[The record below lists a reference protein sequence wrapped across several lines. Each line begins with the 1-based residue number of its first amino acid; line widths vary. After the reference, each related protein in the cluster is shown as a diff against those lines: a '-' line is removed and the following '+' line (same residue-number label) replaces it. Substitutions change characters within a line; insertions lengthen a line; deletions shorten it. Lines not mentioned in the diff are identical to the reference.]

1 MNEGT
6 RLLVVDDEPDILET
20 LKFALERRG
29 FQVECASDGAA
40 AYNRAT
46 ANPPDLVLLD
56 VMLPRQNGYEISR
69 RLKEWMDGD
78 AGNPRFPIAL
88 LTARTVDSHEREEFV
103 STWSRADAVFYKPFP
118 LEELVARI
126 HQLVE
131 RGEGAQLAGAGHP

>member
-1 MNEGT
+1 MASE
-6 RLLVVDDEPDILET
+6 IH
-20 LKFALERRG
+20 AER
-29 FQVECASDGAA
+29 ASDGAA

-69 RLKEWMDGD
+69 RLKEWMDED
-78 AGNPRFPIAL
+78 AGRPRFPIAL

-103 STWSRADAVFYKPFP
+103 SAWSRADAVFYKPFP
-118 LEELVARI
+118 LEELVAQIRG
-126 HQLVE
+126 LVE